1 MCGIYAIIY
10 STAVNKSI
18 HANLATKKRELE
30 KIAVKNSYLLRH
42 RGNDHRGINKTDTAV
57 LCHERLSIIDPEG
70 GSQPLNYHYNHKH
83 QLSLS
88 VNGEIYNYKEL
99 REKWSDYEYQSNS
112 DCEVINSGY
121 YYLKKQHHFNYLTD
135 KLIIELLDN
144 LDGQFS
150 FVLHDTEIKSTLVAR
165 DPIGITP
172 LYYGL
177 DTENNLY
184 ISSEM
189 KALPN
194 CSSVEIFPAG
204 HYLHITNYQLS
215 QPDCKIE
222 DYIHPYYTET
232 SSGKWLK
239 KYYKR
244 RIESKDLHY
253 FGSEMNLYQQFRD
266 ILSKAVIK
274 RMMAD
279 VPFGILL
286 SGGLDSSLVCSIAVK
301 YFNEHRHL
309 FPNID
314 AIHTFSIG
322 LEGHYSPDLEKAKLV
337 SEYLGTV
344 HHNFTYTIQEGV
356 QALMDDIYYLETYDV
371 TTIRASIPML
381 LLSKKIKETT
391 DIKMV
396 LSGEGS
402 DELLGGYLYFLNAP
416 DNKEHQIECM
426 RRVSQLSY
434 FDCLRAN
441 KSTMSHS
448 LEARVPF
455 LDKEFISLSI
465 DIDNSL
471 KTQNGIEKYGLR
483 KAFDKDVS
491 GFDYLP
497 EEILWRQKEQFS
509 DGVGYSWIDTLKDLP
524 NTEYMKFVEQEEFQA
539 LDWNQLLEEASI
551 HYKYNTPKTQE
562 ALLYRKLYDSFFPN
576 REHLVKMWVPKMEW
590 DGVSEDPSGRSQSS
604 HVDKI

>member
-1 MCGIYAIIY
+1 
-10 STAVNKSI
+10 
-18 HANLATKKRELE
+18 
-30 KIAVKNSYLLRH
+30 
-42 RGNDHRGINKTDTAV
+42 AV
-57 LCHERLSIIDPEG
+57 LCHERLSIIDPQG
-70 GSQPLNYHYNHKH
+70 GSQPLNYHYNNIH

-99 REKWSDYEYQSNS
+99 RKKWSDYDYQSHS

-121 YYLKKQHHFNYLTD
+121 YHLKKQHQFDYLTN

-150 FVLHDTEIKSTLVAR
+150 FVLHDTELKSTLVAR

-194 CSSVEIFPAG
+194 CNIVEVFPAG

-215 QPDCKIE
+215 EPGCNIE

-232 SSGKWLK
+232 DSGKWLK
-239 KYYKR
+239 NYYNLQ
-244 RIESKDLHY
+244 IESKTLSY
-253 FGSEMNLYQQFRD
+253 FKNEINLYQQLRD
-266 ILSKAVIK
+266 TLSKAVIK

-301 YFNEHRHL
+301 YFNENRHL

-322 LEGHYSPDLEKAKLV
+322 LEGNHSPDLEKAKLV
-337 SEYLGTV
+337 SEHLGTV

-371 TTIRASIPML
+371 TT
-381 LLSKKIKETT
+381 
-391 DIKMV
+391 V
-396 LSGEGS
+396 
-402 DELLGGYLYFLNAP
+402 
-416 DNKEHQIECM
+416 
-426 RRVSQLSY
+426 
-434 FDCLRAN
+434 
-441 KSTMSHS
+441 
-448 LEARVPF
+448 
-455 LDKEFISLSI
+455 
-465 DIDNSL
+465 
-471 KTQNGIEKYGLR
+471 
-483 KAFDKDVS
+483 
-491 GFDYLP
+491 
-497 EEILWRQKEQFS
+497 
-509 DGVGYSWIDTLKDLP
+509 
-524 NTEYMKFVEQEEFQA
+524 
-539 LDWNQLLEEASI
+539 
-551 HYKYNTPKTQE
+551 
-562 ALLYRKLYDSFFPN
+562 
-576 REHLVKMWVPKMEW
+576 
-590 DGVSEDPSGRSQSS
+590 
-604 HVDKI
+604 